1 MKIKTIFNG
10 EKTTTAH
17 IKNAVEQHFNGNN
30 KTKKQI
36 KKQLNKIQE
45 LQNAGWFKLLIIKR
59 INPIKFHP
67 KIINIETDKQTLL
80 KIRDAIKKYKKT
92 HKNNIPL
99 TVKKDIKQLLTN
111 INKNIDYKTK
121 TKHSI
126 LKK

>member
-80 KIRDAIKKYKKT
+80 KIKDAIKKYKKT
-92 HKNNIPL
+92 HKNNIPT

-111 INKNIDYKTK
+111 INKNIDNKTK
-121 TKHSI
+121 TKHTI

>member
-59 INPIKFHP
+59 INPIEFHP

-92 HKNNIPL
+92 HKNNIPS
-99 TVKKDIKQLLTN
+99 TVKKDIKQLLTK